1 MNIHGFNNQR
11 PDANRRARP
20 ADNNNG
26 STGFFGGDDG
36 F

>member
-11 PDANRRARP
+11 PDVNRRARP
-20 ADNNNG
+20 AENNG
-26 STGFFGGDDG
+26 SSGFFGGDDS